1 MRDNTFTENAKTNA
15 EQLGKIR
22 ISNVNNASAETTF
35 SDGARELNRKPSQD
49 NRRVS
54 EPESNPEMNPALS

>member
-22 ISNVNNASAETTF
+22 ISNVNNASAEATF
-35 SDGARELNRKPSQD
+35 SDGARDLNRKSSED
-49 NRRVS
+49 NRRVA
-54 EPESNPEMNPALS
+54 EPERNPEATE